1 MNDAGAIPVPRD
13 AATVIVIRDPAGSAP
28 SVLMGQRGATAAF
41 MPDSFVFPG
50 GAVDP
55 GDADVTLLG
64 AINDACAL
72 RLADETPAR
81 IVRAL
86 AAAAIRELWEET
98 GLIFGEAGHWPD
110 APPGW
115 EGFAAR
121 GLRPSASALRY
132 FFRAV
137 TPPDRSRRFDARFFM
152 ADAANLAADPDDFS
166 RASGELSSLQWVP
179 LHAARDFPLPLVTQ
193 VALKAA
199 AAALPSLEPPA
210 KIPFLRHGAFAYL
223 AGPEGRAAR

>member
-1 MNDAGAIPVPRD
+1 MSVAEAISVPRD
-13 AATVIVIRDPAGSAP
+13 AATVVVIRDPAGSAP

-41 MPDSFVFPG
+41 MPESFVFPG

-55 GDADVTLLG
+55 GDADVPLLG
-64 AINDACAL
+64 AINATCAL

-81 IVRAL
+81 IVPAL

-98 GLIFGEAGHWPD
+98 GLIFGETALWPD

-115 EGFAAR
+115 EGFAAL

-132 FFRAV
+132 FLRAV
-137 TPPDRSRRFDARFFM
+137 TPPGRSRRFDARFFV
-152 ADAANLAADPDDFS
+152 ADAANLVADPDDFS

-179 LHAARDFPLPLVTQ
+179 LHAARDFPLPIITQ
-193 VALKAA
+193 VALAA
-199 AAALPSLEPPA
+199 ATSALPSLEPPA
-210 KIPFLRHGAFAYL
+210 EIPFLRQGATAWL
-223 AGPEGRAAR
+223 AALEERGAR